1 MMRQADAPSLHTNV
15 FWRVIWYIVVGV
27 ALYWV
32 GNVVAVFPWL
42 ISRILGII
50 AMMVSTLLWGYVAFY
65 CLRHIPK
72 PEWTRYTFLMACI
85 FLVTAVVQDYFLYA
99 VYRGI
104 PDELYVPS
112 TFIAYSLVFALPF
125 IVRLIMRNYQLETIL
140 VVSFQKI
147 GIALLIGVVSFL
159 ITIWSIRYW

>member
-1 MMRQADAPSLHTNV
+1 MGQDHTPSLHSNV

-42 ISRILGII
+42 IHRTLGII
-50 AMMVSTLLWGYVAFY
+50 AMMASTLLWGYVAFY
-65 CLRHIPK
+65 CLRHVQK
-72 PEWTRYTFLMACI
+72 SEWTRYALLMACI
-85 FLVTAVVQDYFLYA
+85 FLATAVVEDYFLY
-99 VYRGI
+99 VVHRGI

-112 TFIAYSLVFALPF
+112 TFIAYSLVLILPF
-125 IVRLIMRNYQLETIL
+125 IVRFIVRNYKQETIL